1 MKMLMIIVD
10 DRFRDAVEVVLE
22 EHDSI
27 GFTEIPT
34 VFGEGIHGKKLGS
47 RLHPGASSIVFSIVR
62 EEAAET
68 IKTALVGACRADAG
82 CDKPIHIATMNVEEF
97 I

>member
-10 DRFRDAVEVVLE
+10 DKFRDTVEVLLE
-22 EHDSI
+22 EHAVV

-34 VFGEGIHGKKLGS
+34 AFGEGMHGKKFAS
-47 RLHPGASSIVFSIVR
+47 RLHPGANSIVFSIVTDTH
-62 EEAAET
+62 AES
-68 IKTALVGACRADAG
+68 IKEALVGACRRDPA
-82 CDKPIHIATMNVEEF
+82 CEKPIHIATMNVEEF